1 MMRGPGGFTL
11 TKNLFAAAV
20 LGLAL
25 IAPGA
30 VAQTASVSF
39 ELTNRTG
46 YTLTHIYI
54 SLPSNDSWEE
64 DILGDQVV
72 ENGETVEI
80 TVDDGLEA
88 CEYDLRYDFSD
99 GDSLIEES
107 VDLCAIDGESYTVQ

>member
-1 MMRGPGGFTL
+1 MRGPGTL
-11 TKNLFAAAV
+11 QMIKHLFATAA

-39 ELTNRTG
+39 ELTNNTG

-72 ENGETVEI
+72 RNGETVEI
-80 TVDDGLEA
+80 SVDDGLEA
-88 CEYDLRYDFSD
+88 CEYDIRYDFSD
-99 GDSLIEES
+99 GDHLIEES
-107 VDLCAIDGESYTVQ
+107 VDLCAINGESYTVE